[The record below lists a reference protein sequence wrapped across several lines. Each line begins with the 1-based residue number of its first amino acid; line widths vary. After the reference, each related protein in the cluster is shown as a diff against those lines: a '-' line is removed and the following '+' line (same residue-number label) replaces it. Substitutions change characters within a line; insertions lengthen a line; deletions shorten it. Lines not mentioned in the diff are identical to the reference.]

1 MASRGPEQQIVAPP
15 ILVGKLLRFAGMPFA
30 VPPESIFNFPQRI
43 QVRAA
48 NKSMASWT
56 AR

>member
-1 MASRGPEQQIVAPP
+1 VASRGAEQRILAPP
-15 ILVGKLLRFAGMPFA
+15 ILAGKLLRFPGLPFA

-48 NKSMASWT
+48 NQSMASWT
-56 AR
+56 PL